1 VNVLLV
7 DDVTAQ
13 PAIVRDLALIKVEAT
28 PESRSHALELANV
41 FRARVIDVAHDSLTI
56 EITGTEDK
64 IDSLLEVLRPLG
76 LIEVVR
82 TGQVAMR
89 RGTKAT
95 VPASKEKAAAVIDDE
110 NVSYSV

>member
-1 VNVLLV
+1 V
-7 DDVTAQ
+7 
-13 PAIVRDLALIKVEAT
+13 
-28 PESRSHALELANV
+28 LELANV

-89 RGTKAT
+89 RGTKTTSAPAKESVAV
-95 VPASKEKAAAVIDDE
+95 VPDDD